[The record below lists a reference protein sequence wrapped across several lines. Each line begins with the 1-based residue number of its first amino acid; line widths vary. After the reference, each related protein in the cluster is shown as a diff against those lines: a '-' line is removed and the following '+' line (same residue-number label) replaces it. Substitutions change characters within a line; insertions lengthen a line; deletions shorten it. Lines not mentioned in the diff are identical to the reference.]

1 VPEHWRSATVAAC
14 LAHELCQTTYFGRID
29 LDTVKVWV
37 DDMQDA
43 GTKSALPTLAR
54 NAIGKTVEVSGDVLR
69 ESIKSFAAQFS
80 GLLDGGQLGNGSA
93 VIDEIELS
101 LTVTASGGVELLG
114 KATVGTQA
122 AIKLKLK
129 RQA

>member
-1 VPEHWRSATVAAC
+1 M
-14 LAHELCQTTYFGRID
+14 
-29 LDTVKVWV
+29 VKIWV
-37 DDMQDA
+37 DDAQET

-54 NAIGKTVEVSGDVLR
+54 TIVGKTVEVSGEVLR
-69 ESIKSFAAQFS
+69 ESIKGFAAQFS
-80 GLLDGGQLGNGSA
+80 GLLDASTIGEGSA

-101 LTVTASGGVELLG
+101 LTVSASGGVELLG
-114 KATVGTQA
+114 KATVGSQA

>member
-1 VPEHWRSATVAAC
+1 M
-14 LAHELCQTTYFGRID
+14 
-29 LDTVKVWV
+29 DTVKIWV
-37 DDMQDA
+37 DDAQEP

-54 NAIGKTVEVSGDVLR
+54 TVVGKTVEVSGEVLR
-69 ESIKSFAAQFS
+69 ESIKGFAAQFS
-80 GLLDGGQLGNGSA
+80 GLLDGSPIGEGTA

-114 KATVGTQA
+114 KATLGSQA

-129 RQA
+129 RQT

>member
-1 VPEHWRSATVAAC
+1 
-14 LAHELCQTTYFGRID
+14 

-37 DDMQDA
+37 DDAQETGA
-43 GTKSALPTLAR
+43 KSALPTLVRA
-54 NAIGKTVEVSGDVLR
+54 AASKTVELSGDVLR
-69 ESIKSFAAQFS
+69 ESIKGFAAQFS
-80 GLLDGGQLGNGSA
+80 ELLDGGPIGEGNA

-114 KATVGTQA
+114 KVAVGAQA

>member
-1 VPEHWRSATVAAC
+1 VHETFHAQDDATCISQC
-14 LAHELCQTTYFGRID
+14 LRTHFRGID

-37 DDMQDA
+37 DDTQET
-43 GTKSALPTLAR
+43 GIKSALPSLAR
-54 NAIGKTVEVSGDVLR
+54 AAVGKTVELSGDVLK
-69 ESIKSFAAQFS
+69 ESIKGFAAQFS
-80 GLLDGGQLGNGSA
+80 GLLDGHPLGDGTA
-93 VIDEIELS
+93 VIDEVELS
-101 LTVTASGGVELLG
+101 LTVTASGGIELLG

>member
-1 VPEHWRSATVAAC
+1 M
-14 LAHELCQTTYFGRID
+14 
-29 LDTVKVWV
+29 DTVKVWV
-37 DDMQDA
+37 DDTQET

-54 NAIGKTVEVSGDVLR
+54 TAVGKTVELSGDVLR
-69 ESIKSFAAQFS
+69 KSIKTFAAQFS
-80 GLLDGGQLGNGSA
+80 DLLDGSPIGEGTA

-101 LTVTASGGVELLG
+101 LTVTASGGVELMG
-114 KATVGTQA
+114 KATVGSQA

>member
-1 VPEHWRSATVAAC
+1 M
-14 LAHELCQTTYFGRID
+14 
-29 LDTVKVWV
+29 DTVKVWV
-37 DDMQDA
+37 DDTQDV

-54 NAIGKTVEVSGDVLR
+54 AAVGKTVELSGDVLR
-69 ESIKSFAAQFS
+69 ESIKGFAAQFS
-80 GLLDGGQLGNGSA
+80 GLLDGGPIGEGTT

-114 KATVGTQA
+114 KATVGSQA
-122 AIKLKLK
+122 SIKLKLK